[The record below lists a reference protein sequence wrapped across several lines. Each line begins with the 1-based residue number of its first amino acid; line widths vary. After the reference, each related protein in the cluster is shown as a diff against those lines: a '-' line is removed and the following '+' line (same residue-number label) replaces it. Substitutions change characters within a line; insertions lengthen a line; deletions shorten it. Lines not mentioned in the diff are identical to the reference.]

1 MRLGD
6 ILIARGLVSQ
16 KDVQRAV
23 EYQSRAGGR
32 LGDILVAMR
41 AVSHETLEAVLHDA
55 PEAPRTIEGTG
66 IDGVELMKLMIKD
79 MYVGSRELP
88 SDLAED
94 LGLSGHVIRELIQM
108 ATARKFV
115 EALGNAGK
123 AVMELRYGLTDAGRR
138 WAVEGL
144 EQCSY
149 SGVAPIP
156 LAEFQDRVQGQKI
169 TNERID
175 RDTLSQKFS
184 DLIVNDT
191 FLRRIGPAVNSG
203 RAVLLYGPPGNGK
216 TSIAERV
223 SAIYGDI
230 IYVPQAIEVDG
241 QIIKVFDPALHKPV
255 QTNSQEDESNSIRK
269 ESHDRR
275 YVACKRPVVI
285 TGGEL
290 TLEMLDLRYDPV
302 AKYYEAPLHIK
313 ALGGT
318 FLIDDFGRQLVSPA
332 QLLNRWIV
340 PLESRVDFMKLH
352 TGKTFMIPFDE
363 IVIFSTNL
371 EPSDLM
377 DPAFLRRIPY
387 KLEIKAPTREEY
399 RRIFRLIAQQR
410 GVELPDDVPSIVI
423 EELQTNNGFQL
434 ACYQPRF
441 VVDQV
446 IAACK
451 YLGIPTTFS
460 PELVLDALGNMFV
473 NGNWSQK
480 SQSMAA

>member
-1 MRLGD
+1 MSQSND
-6 ILIARGLVSQ
+6 DARSATHQGRGEPNVAAGESTAPPSPEAAPLADDLRPSMPATVEDSGLDFGFLADLALKTVYA
-16 KDVQRAV
+16 DTGCTTQRAA
-23 EYQSRAGGR
+23 ER
-32 LGDILVAMR
+32 LALPPGVVDTLLQHLYRERLIEIR
-41 AVSHETLEAVLHDA
+41 ETLTPQNRRYAMLDRGWERVRRLLDLNAYIGAAPVSLDA
-55 PEAPRTIEGTG
+55 
-66 IDGVELMKLMIKD
+66 
-79 MYVGSRELP
+79 Y
-88 SDLAED
+88 
-94 LGLSGHVIRELIQM
+94 
-108 ATARKFV
+108 TAMVRRQ
-115 EALGNAGK
+115 E
-123 AVMELRYGLTDAGRR
+123 ELRPPVKPDAIRAAVADLVLPDTTHQLLGVVANSRR
-138 WAVEGL
+138 SL
-144 EQCSY
+144 
-149 SGVAPIP
+149 
-156 LAEFQDRVQGQKI
+156 FI
-169 TNERID
+169 T
-175 RDTLSQKFS
+175 
-184 DLIVNDT
+184 
-191 FLRRIGPAVNSG
+191 GA
-203 RAVLLYGPPGNGK
+203 PGNGK

-269 ESHDRR
+269 ESLDRR

-441 VVDQV
+441 IVDQV

-480 SQSMAA
+480 AQSMAA

>member
-1 MRLGD
+1 M
-6 ILIARGLVSQ
+6 
-16 KDVQRAV
+16 
-23 EYQSRAGGR
+23 
-32 LGDILVAMR
+32 
-41 AVSHETLEAVLHDA
+41 
-55 PEAPRTIEGTG
+55 
-66 IDGVELMKLMIKD
+66 
-79 MYVGSRELP
+79 
-88 SDLAED
+88 
-94 LGLSGHVIRELIQM
+94 
-108 ATARKFV
+108 
-115 EALGNAGK
+115 
-123 AVMELRYGLTDAGRR
+123 
-138 WAVEGL
+138 
-144 EQCSY
+144 

-269 ESHDRR
+269 ESLDRR

-352 TGKTFMIPFDE
+352 TGKTFIDSVRRDRHLLDQPRA
-363 IVIFSTNL
+363 VG
-371 EPSDLM
+371 SDGSRLPPPYSLQAGDQGA
-377 DPAFLRRIPY
+377 DP
-387 KLEIKAPTREEY
+387 
-399 RRIFRLIAQQR
+399 R
-410 GVELPDDVPSIVI
+410 GVSPHLPPD
-423 EELQTNNGFQL
+423 
-434 ACYQPRF
+434 R
-441 VVDQV
+441 
-446 IAACK
+446 AAARR
-451 YLGIPTTFS
+451 G
-460 PELVLDALGNMFV
+460 
-473 NGNWSQK
+473 
-480 SQSMAA
+480 AAR